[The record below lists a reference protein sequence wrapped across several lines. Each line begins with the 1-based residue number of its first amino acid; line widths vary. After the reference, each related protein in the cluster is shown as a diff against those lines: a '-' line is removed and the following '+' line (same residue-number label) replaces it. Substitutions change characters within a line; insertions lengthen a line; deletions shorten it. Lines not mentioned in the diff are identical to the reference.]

1 MIQGIHSADEY
12 LYHYTTAGT
21 ARAYILKDATIRLG
35 SYTTTNDPKETKQW
49 EFGLGTNSNR
59 DLAKYNHSELSRWLS
74 DELKRR
80 TRLACFAT
88 DTGPLTGDHM
98 SDLLRRGF
106 AKPRMWAQYAAN
118 HTGVCLVF
126 LKSNLLAVAKQEL
139 ESHYWMTGSVQYRN
153 HDVVRGIDAHEYML
167 NVDIYDAL
175 GPEAYASAHAKQFH
189 GALYFE
195 KLEDWRDE
203 CEWRILALAN
213 SPAEIFLPIRQCLA
227 GVMHGDATD
236 PDLSEE
242 LMRLTH
248 GWNGVEHMGLSW
260 KNSAPWYDYGSFGW
274 SPGKVTKPRRR
285 A

>member
-1 MIQGIHSADEY
+1 MIQGIHSTDKY
-12 LYHYTTAGT
+12 VYHYTSAGT
-21 ARAYILKDATIRLG
+21 ARDYILKNATLRLG
-35 SYTTTNDPKETKQW
+35 SYTTTNDPKEAKQW

-126 LKSNLLAVAKQEL
+126 LKSNLLAIAKQEL
-139 ESHYWMTGSVQYRN
+139 ESHYWMTGSVHYRN
-153 HDVVRGIDAHEYML
+153 HDVVQGLDAHEYML
-167 NVDIYDAL
+167 DVDVYDAL
-175 GPEAYASAHAKQFH
+175 GPEAYTSAHAKQFH

-203 CEWRILALAN
+203 CEWRILAFAN
-213 SPAEIFLPIRQCLA
+213 SPDEVFLPIRQCLA

-242 LMRLTH
+242 LMRLTL

-260 KNSAPWYDYGSFGW
+260 KNSTPWYDYGSFGW
-274 SPGKVTKPRRR
+274 TPGKVTKPRRR